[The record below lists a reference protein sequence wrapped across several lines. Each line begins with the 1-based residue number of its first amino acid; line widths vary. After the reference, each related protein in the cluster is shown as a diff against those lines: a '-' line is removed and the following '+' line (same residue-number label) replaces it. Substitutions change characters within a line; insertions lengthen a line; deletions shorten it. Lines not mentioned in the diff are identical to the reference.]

1 MDWYDCHWIVNSS
14 GNFHHSVGLVS
25 GICAADINMK
35 SIAEIIRVDDK
46 YQKIACR
53 EFCKSLGLNFTY
65 LWPKAKEKEI
75 DCLGFLYRLDRLT
88 KVESRIALGH
98 EFVQIAILPF

>member
-1 MDWYDCHWIVNSS
+1 MKHIT
-14 GNFHHSVGLVS
+14 
-25 GICAADINMK
+25 DIIK
-35 SIAEIIRVDDK
+35 ASEK
-46 YQKIACR
+46 YQEMACR
-53 EFCKSLGLNFTY
+53 EFCGSLCLNFTY